1 MIVPDSRGAIVT
13 SVAEPGR
20 LAFFHDAAAKIM
32 QRKTP
37 KIVLILIV
45 LMAVFSPFMQLDSL
59 DNFPVAT
66 GDMESHL
73 ISVLFETGMFF
84 VFAGILKLFPQLLC
98 TNFQPP
104 SMIFAGF
111 SRDVAPVQSAS
122 CCFAVPLRI

>member
-1 MIVPDSRGAIVT
+1 
-13 SVAEPGR
+13 
-20 LAFFHDAAAKIM
+20 M
-32 QRKTP
+32 QRKMP
-37 KIVLILIV
+37 KIVLLLIV

-98 TNFQPP
+98 TNVRPP
-104 SMIFAGF
+104 SVIFFGF
-111 SRDVAPVQSAS
+111 TRDVAPLQSAS
-122 CCFAVPLRI
+122 SCFAVPLRI

>member
-1 MIVPDSRGAIVT
+1 
-13 SVAEPGR
+13 
-20 LAFFHDAAAKIM
+20 M
-32 QRKTP
+32 QRKIP

-98 TNFQPP
+98 TNVQPP
-104 SMIFAGF
+104 SVIFSGLT
-111 SRDVAPVQSAS
+111 RDVAPLLSAS
-122 CCFAVPLRI
+122 SCFAVPLRI

>member
-1 MIVPDSRGAIVT
+1 
-13 SVAEPGR
+13 
-20 LAFFHDAAAKIM
+20 M

-84 VFAGILKLFPQLLC
+84 VFAGILKLFPRLLC
-98 TNFQPP
+98 MNVQPP
-104 SMIFAGF
+104 SIIFSGF
-111 SRDVAPVQSAS
+111 TRDAAPLHSTFS
-122 CCFAVPLRI
+122 CLAVPLRI

>member
-1 MIVPDSRGAIVT
+1 
-13 SVAEPGR
+13 
-20 LAFFHDAAAKIM
+20 M

-37 KIVLILIV
+37 KIVLVLIV

-84 VFAGILKLFPQLLC
+84 VFAGILKLFPNLLC
-98 TNFQPP
+98 TNVQPP
-104 SMIFAGF
+104 SMIFSGF
-111 SRDVAPVQSAS
+111 SLDIAPLQLAFSS
-122 CCFAVPLRI
+122 FAIPLRI